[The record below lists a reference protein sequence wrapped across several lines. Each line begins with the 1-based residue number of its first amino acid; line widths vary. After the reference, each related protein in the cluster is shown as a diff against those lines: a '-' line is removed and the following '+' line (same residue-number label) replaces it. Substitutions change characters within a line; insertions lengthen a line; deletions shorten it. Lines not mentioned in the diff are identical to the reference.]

1 MMAIDKVQADTS
13 TSNKEDDDETVPVA
27 QLALLHAYLNKVA
40 TLNMGRREYN
50 FLILSRAFCYCT
62 TSALC
67 SLLISKK
74 ASARLGL
81 YNSLV

>member
-50 FLILSRAFCYCT
+50 FIR
-62 TSALC
+62 
-67 SLLISKK
+67 LLQ
-74 ASARLGL
+74 GFFL
-81 YNSLV
+81 YNAGCPLTLFMQGDPSASRQ